1 MELAPSAADSIAL
14 FFALGTQW
22 RVHPMSGARIGIDYA
37 AVRPTADLLDLPL
50 NVDVMTDLRSM
61 EMAALD
67 EFAKSRPARVSR

>member
-22 RVHPMSGARIGIDYA
+22 RVHPMSGARIGIDYT
-37 AVRPTADLLDLPL
+37 AVRPTAELLGLPL
-50 NVDVMTDLRSM
+50 DADVMADLRSM

-67 EFAKSRPARVSR
+67 EFTKARPARVGR

>member
-22 RVHPMSGARIGIDYA
+22 RIHPMSGTRIGIDYA
-37 AVRPTADLLDLPL
+37 AVRPTAELLGLPIDA
-50 NVDVMTDLRSM
+50 DVMTDLRSM

-67 EFAKSRPARVSR
+67 EFAKARPARVGQ